1 VKASGRVKRRTRKT
15 LGFAVGAGVLALVP
29 VFGSLAY
36 TYRTAIDRADAKIG
50 EIARQVAEHVHE
62 VLWSAEG
69 ALADLSYFARAGCT
83 PELIREFRNKA
94 AALYA
99 TRGFGYIDADGYLTC
114 TSFGKLDRPVKT
126 RDLKLVIK
134 PEGSLVWFTPPVET
148 EFNPGVSIIALHNL
162 RNGGWIDVL
171 FPPELL
177 VSTLPPDPLGAGG
190 FVRVSMQGIDL
201 ATLGTRPAATEDV
214 LSTTTDVGLFDAEVT
229 ATATRSW
236 ALRDWRRNLMLN
248 GIAGGIAGVV
258 LVAGAAHLAGR
269 RSSLTDELK
278 DALDNQEFEVYYQP
292 VVDLQDDRC
301 VGAEALIR
309 WRHPERGLVP
319 PDLFIALAEETGA
332 IIPMTRWI
340 MRRVGEDMGP
350 LLRANPDFHI
360 AINLA
365 PAHFANLDV
374 VADAKQAAEA
384 YGIEPARLLFEVTE
398 RGLVDDA
405 GCRRVIEALGE
416 LGSEVAIDDFGTGYS
431 SLAYVEKFHLDYLKI
446 DKAFVSTIGTEAAS
460 AGLAAI
466 IIDMAR
472 QLGLRIIAE
481 GVETEAQMTYLRDHG
496 VSNAQGWYFSKPLPA
511 ADFLEYARR
520 YNAPPPAGAA

>member
-1 VKASGRVKRRTRKT
+1 M
-15 LGFAVGAGVLALVP
+15 FAVGAGIVALLPIV
-29 VFGSLAY
+29 GSLVY
-36 TYRTAIDRADAKIG
+36 TYRSAINRAEAKV
-50 EIARQVAEHVHE
+50 EEVARQVAEHVHG

-69 ALADLSYFARAGCT
+69 ALADLAYFARAGCT
-83 PELIREFRNKA
+83 PDLIREFRNKA

-99 TRGFGYIDADGYLTC
+99 MRGFGYVDADGYLTC
-114 TSFGKLDRPVKT
+114 TSFGKLAPPVKI
-126 RDLKLVIK
+126 RDLEVTIK
-134 PEGSLVWFTPPVET
+134 PEGSLVWFTPPVAT
-148 EFNPGVSIIALHNL
+148 EFTPGVSIVALHNL
-162 RNGGWIDVL
+162 RDGSLIDVL

-177 VSTLPPDPLGAGG
+177 LSTLPPDVLGDDG
-190 FVRVSMQGIDL
+190 FVRVTMLGIEL
-201 ATLGTRPAATEDV
+201 SALGTRPLSAEDT
-214 LSTTTDVGLFDAEVT
+214 LSATTDVGLFDAQVT

-236 ALRDWRRNLMLN
+236 ALSGWRQNLTVN
-248 GIAGGIAGVV
+248 GIVGIFAGLV
-258 LVAGAAHLAGR
+258 LVVGVAHLAGR

-278 DALDNQEFEVYYQP
+278 DAVANQEFEVHYQP
-292 VVDLQDDRC
+292 VIDLRDDRC

-340 MRRVGEDMGP
+340 MRQVGEDMGE
-350 LLRANPDFHI
+350 LLRADGGFHI

-365 PAHFANLDV
+365 PAHFTSLDV
-374 VADAKQAAEA
+374 VADAQEAAKA
-384 YGIEPARLLFEVTE
+384 HDIDPAQLLFEVTE
-398 RGLVDDA
+398 RGLVDDQ
-405 GCRRVIEALGE
+405 GCRDVIDALGE

-431 SLAYVEKFHLDYLKI
+431 SLAYVEKFKLDYLKI

-460 AGLAAI
+460 AGLSAI

-496 VSNAQGWYFSKPLPA
+496 VTNAQGYYFAKPLPA
-511 ADFLEYARR
+511 ADFLAFVQR
-520 YNAPPPAGAA
+520 YNAKGD

>member
-1 VKASGRVKRRTRKT
+1 M
-15 LGFAVGAGVLALVP
+15 FAVGAGLLALLP
-29 VFGSLAY
+29 VVGSLGY
-36 TYRTAIDRADAKIG
+36 TYRSAIDRAEATVEKVA
-50 EIARQVAEHVHE
+50 EQVAEHAYE

-69 ALADLSYFARAGCT
+69 ALADLAYFARKGCS
-83 PELIREFRNKA
+83 PDLIREFRTKA
-94 AALYA
+94 AALH
-99 TRGFGYIDADGYLTC
+99 TMRGVEYVSRGGFVAC
-114 TSFGKLDRPVKT
+114 TSFGQLEPPVKA
-126 RDLKLVIK
+126 READQIIE
-134 PEGSLVWFTPPVET
+134 PEGSVVVFTPPVET
-148 EFNPGVSIIALHNL
+148 NYFPGTSIVARYRL
-162 RNGGWIDVL
+162 RDGSRVEIL

-177 VSTLPPDPLGAGG
+177 LSTLPPDALGDDG
-190 FVRVSMQGIDL
+190 FVRVTMGGTEL
-201 ATLGTRPAATEDV
+201 AALGMRPTSARGTLSATADV
-214 LSTTTDVGLFDAEVT
+214 RLFDARVT

-236 ALRDWRRNLMLN
+236 ALSGWRQNLMLN
-248 GIAGGIAGVV
+248 GAVGGFAGLI

-269 RSSLTDELK
+269 RSSITDELK
-278 DALDNQEFEVYYQP
+278 DALDNHEFEVFYQP
-292 VVDLQDDRC
+292 VIDLQNDRC
-301 VGAEALIR
+301 VGAEALLR

-332 IIPMTRWI
+332 IIPITRWI
-340 MRRVGEDMGP
+340 MDRVGEDMGR
-350 LLRANPDFHI
+350 LLRDHTDFHI

-374 VADAKQAAEA
+374 VADAKEVAEGC
-384 YGIEPARLLFEVTE
+384 GIDPARLLFEVTE

-405 GCRRVIEALGE
+405 GCRQVIDALGD

-466 IIDMAR
+466 IIEMAG

-511 ADFLEYARR
+511 AEFLDFARR
-520 YNAPPPAGAA
+520 YND